1 MKSLDASHDTND
13 SASTNHAEFVEDYRS
28 TALRDAL
35 VETDQLERL
44 RSAIQNLPQEQLD
57 LLIATK
63 VEGRSQKDIAEKMGI
78 SVQAV
83 KNRLLRAKMALRE
96 LFESEPE

>member
-1 MKSLDASHDTND
+1 MLRMTRTILPVQTTQRLS
-13 SASTNHAEFVEDYRS
+13 RIIG
-28 TALRDAL
+28 ALRYEMHL
-35 VETDQLERL
+35 SRQ
-44 RSAIQNLPQEQLD
+44 INLNGFGRRFRMPQEQLD

>member
-1 MKSLDASHDTND
+1 
-13 SASTNHAEFVEDYRS
+13 
-28 TALRDAL
+28 
-35 VETDQLERL
+35 
-44 RSAIQNLPQEQLD
+44 LPQEQLD